1 MKKNGEDKILEEDLC
16 KPVSDFLVKQG
27 YSVRSEVK
35 YCDISAI
42 KNDELVV
49 VELKRN
55 LSVELLTQAVK
66 RQKAADLVYIA
77 IPKPKKMI
85 FTKKWN
91 DICHLI
97 RRLELGLILVAFKS
111 NEAFVEVP
119 IQPIPFDR
127 VKSRNMNKKQRAR
140 IIKEAQGRYLDQNVG
155 GSKGKK
161 LMTAYRESAIFIA
174 CCLDKFGPMSPK
186 RLRELGTDPKKT
198 SSILLNN
205 HYKWFNR
212 IKKGLYEL
220 NDTGKAELKLY
231 PQIVEYYCD
240 KILEPN
246 NNYTN
251 L

>member
-1 MKKNGEDKILEEDLC
+1 MKKNDDNRILEEDLC
-16 KPVSDFLVKQG
+16 KPVSDFLVEQG

-42 KNDELVV
+42 KDDELVV

-66 RQKAADLVYIA
+66 RQKAADSVYIA
-77 IPKPKKMI
+77 IPKPKRMT

-97 RRLELGLILVAFKS
+97 RRLELGLILVNFKG
-111 NEAFVEVP
+111 NEAFVEIP
-119 IQPIPFDR
+119 IHPVPFDR
-127 VKSRNMNKKQRAR
+127 VKSRNMNKKHRAK
-140 IIKEAQGRYLDQNVG
+140 IIKEAQGRYSDQNVG
-155 GSKGKK
+155 GSTGKK
-161 LMTAYRESAIFIA
+161 LMTAYRENAIFIA

-186 RLRELGTDPKKT
+186 GLRELGTDPKKT
-198 SSILLNN
+198 SSILQNN

-220 NDTGKAELKLY
+220 TDAGREEMKLY
-231 PQIVEYYCD
+231 PQIVDYYCR
-240 KILEPN
+240 KIAK
-246 NNYTN
+246 
-251 L
+251 